1 MRINLSSNTDILA
14 ATPALVGFVPT
25 NSIVAIVLDNIGD
38 RRTVHVSARY
48 DVAAPLDVTAQ
59 LANTLPLQQPNGD
72 MRIVILIAIT
82 DTADLKHAGD
92 HLEAAQ
98 RHITARGASI
108 LKRLHTPNLDAGHTW
123 TDIDTGDTG
132 TTVDY
137 RTSEVGLLMAVEHGR
152 MVRATRDD
160 IAAEFAPTD
169 QAPAP
174 DIDTDTDTAE
184 FISQTARDMSAAF
197 ENPTA
202 LTPQLAAN
210 VGLLITT
217 SVTHRDALLIVS
229 TEHPHTG
236 ATVWT
241 HLARQLRGRARIEA
255 LALAAAC
262 FYCSDDTVRAGVAL
276 EAAHATAVAAGLP
289 DTTLARL
296 LDTAVQAAVPP
307 TKLREV
313 FARLAAKPPAE

>member
-14 ATPALVGFVPT
+14 VTPTLFGFVPT
-25 NSIVAIVLDNIGD
+25 NSIVAILLDNIGD

-48 DVAAPLDVTAQ
+48 DIVEPLDVAAQ

-72 MRIVILIAIT
+72 MRLVILIAIT
-82 DTADLKHAGD
+82 DPEHDKHAGD
-92 HLEAAQ
+92 HLDAAQ

-108 LKRLHTPNLDAGHTW
+108 LKRLHTPAVDAGNTW
-123 TDIDTGDTG
+123 TDVDTGDTG

-152 MVRATRDD
+152 IVRATRDD
-160 IAAEFAPTD
+160 IAAEFTPTE

-174 DIDTDTDTAE
+174 DVDTESAE
-184 FISQTARDMSAAF
+184 FSTQIVRDMATAF
-197 ENPTA
+197 EDPTT

-210 VGLLITT
+210 AGLLITANT
-217 SVTHRDALLIVS
+217 THRDALLIAS
-229 TEHPHTG
+229 TEHPQSG

-262 FYCSDDTVRAGVAL
+262 FYCSDDAVRAAIAL
-276 EAAHATAVAAGLP
+276 EAARHTAADAGLP
-289 DTTLARL
+289 DTTLVTL

-307 TKLREV
+307 AKLRQV
-313 FARLAAKPPAE
+313 FAQLAAKPPTE

>member
-1 MRINLSSNTDILA
+1 MRINLHSNTDILA
-14 ATPALVGFVPT
+14 ATPALVGFAPT
-25 NSIVAIVLDNIGD
+25 DSIVAIVLDNTGD
-38 RRTVHVSARY
+38 RRTVHVAARY
-48 DVAAPLDVTAQ
+48 DIAEPLDVTAH

-92 HLEAAQ
+92 HLDAAQ

-108 LKRLHTPNLDAGHTW
+108 LKRLHTPNLDAGQTW

-132 TTVDY
+132 TTVDH
-137 RTSEVGLLMAVEHGR
+137 RTSEAALLMAVAGHS
-152 MVRATRDD
+152 VRATRED

-174 DIDTDTDTAE
+174 DVDTDTAE
-184 FISQTARDMSAAF
+184 FITQTARSMSAAF
-197 ENPTA
+197 GDPTA

-217 SVTHRDALLIVS
+217 SVTHRDALLIAS
-229 TEHPHTG
+229 TEHPQTG

-262 FYCSDDTVRAGVAL
+262 FYCSSDTVRAGVAL

-289 DTTLARL
+289 DTTLVRL

-307 TKLREV
+307 TKLRQV
-313 FARLAAKPPAE
+313 FAQLAAKPPAE

>member
-14 ATPALVGFVPT
+14 ATPALVGFAPT
-25 NSIVAIVLDNIGD
+25 NSIVAIVLDNTAD
-38 RRTVHVSARY
+38 RRTVHVAARY
-48 DVAAPLDVTAQ
+48 AIAEPLDVAAQ

-92 HLEAAQ
+92 HLDAAQ
-98 RHITARGASI
+98 RHITARGASV
-108 LKRLHTPNLDAGHTW
+108 LKRLHTPNLDAGQTW

-137 RTSEVGLLMAVEHGR
+137 RTSEAALLMAVAGHS
-152 MVRATRDD
+152 VRATRDD

-174 DIDTDTDTAE
+174 DVDTDTAE
-184 FISQTARDMSAAF
+184 FIAQTARDMSAAF
-197 ENPTA
+197 EDPTA

-217 SVTHRDALLIVS
+217 SVTHRDALLIGS
-229 TEHPHTG
+229 TEHPQMG

-262 FYCSDDTVRAGVAL
+262 FYCSSETVRAGLAL
-276 EAAHATAVAAGLP
+276 EAAHHTAAEDGLP
-289 DTTLARL
+289 DTTLVKL
-296 LDTAVQAAVPP
+296 LDITLETALHPA
-307 TKLREV
+307 KLRQL
-313 FARLAAKPPAE
+313 FAQLAAKPPAE

>member
-14 ATPALVGFVPT
+14 VTPTLFGFVPT

-38 RRTVHVSARY
+38 RHTVHVSARY
-48 DVAAPLDVTAQ
+48 DIDEPLDAAAQ
-59 LANTLPLQQPNGD
+59 LANTLPLQQPGGG
-72 MRIVILIAIT
+72 MRRVLLIAI
-82 DTADLKHAGD
+82 ADSEHDKHAGD
-92 HLEAAQ
+92 HLDAAQ
-98 RHITARGASI
+98 RHMTARGASI
-108 LKRLHTPNLDAGHTW
+108 VKRLHTPHVEAGHTW

-152 MVRATRDD
+152 IVRATRDD
-160 IAAEFAPTD
+160 IAGEFTPTE

-174 DIDTDTDTAE
+174 DVDADAVE
-184 FISQTARDMSAAF
+184 FVTHTVRGMSTAF
-197 ENPTA
+197 EDPAT

-210 VGLLITT
+210 AGLLITANI
-217 SVTHRDALLIVS
+217 THRDALLIVS
-229 TEHPHTG
+229 TEHPQTG

-262 FYCSDDTVRAGVAL
+262 FYCSDDAVRAAIAL
-276 EAAHATAVAAGLP
+276 EAAHHTAADAGQP
-289 DTTLARL
+289 DTTLVTL
-296 LDTAVQAAVPP
+296 LDTAVQAALPP
-307 TKLREV
+307 AKLRQL
-313 FARLAAKPPAE
+313 FAQLAAKPPAE

>member
-14 ATPALVGFVPT
+14 ATPALVGFAPT
-25 NSIVAIVLDNIGD
+25 NSIVAIVLDNTGD

-48 DVAAPLDVTAQ
+48 DITESLDVTAH

-82 DTADLKHAGD
+82 DTDDLKQAGD
-92 HLEAAQ
+92 HLDAAQ
-98 RHITARGASI
+98 RHLTARGASI
-108 LKRLHTPNLDAGHTW
+108 LKRLHTAALEAGNTW
-123 TDIDTGDTG
+123 TDIDTGETG
-132 TTVDY
+132 TTVDH
-137 RTSEVGLLMAVEHGR
+137 RTSEAALLMAVAGHS
-152 MVRATRDD
+152 VRATRDD
-160 IAAEFAPTD
+160 IAAEFAPTE
-169 QAPAP
+169 QAPTP
-174 DIDTDTDTAE
+174 DIDTDTAE
-184 FISQTARDMSAAF
+184 FIAHTVRGMSAAF
-197 ENPTA
+197 EDPTA

-217 SVTHRDALLIVS
+217 NVAHRDALLIAS
-229 TEHPHTG
+229 TEHPHIG

-262 FYCSDDTVRAGVAL
+262 FYCSSDTVRTGVAL
-276 EAAHATAVAAGLP
+276 EAAHDTAVAAGLP
-289 DTTLARL
+289 DTTLVLL

-313 FARLAAKPPAE
+313 FARLATKPPAE

>member
-25 NSIVAIVLDNIGD
+25 NSIVAIVLDNTGD
-38 RRTVHVSARY
+38 RRAVHVSARY
-48 DVAAPLDVTAQ
+48 DIAEPLDAAAQ

-72 MRIVILIAIT
+72 MRILILIAIT
-82 DTADLKHAGD
+82 DTGDLKHAGD
-92 HLEAAQ
+92 HLDAAQ

-108 LKRLHTPNLDAGHTW
+108 LKRLHTPSLDAGHTC

-137 RTSEVGLLMAVEHGR
+137 RTSEAALLMAVAGHS
-152 MVRATRDD
+152 VRATRDD
-160 IAAEFAPTD
+160 IAAEFAPTE

-174 DIDTDTDTAE
+174 DVDTDTAE
-184 FISQTARDMSAAF
+184 FIAQTGRGMSAAF
-197 ENPTA
+197 EDPTA

-217 SVTHRDALLIVS
+217 NVTHRDALLILS
-229 TEHPHTG
+229 TEHPQIG

-241 HLARQLRGRARIEA
+241 HLARQLRGRACIEA

-262 FYCSDDTVRAGVAL
+262 FYCSSDTVRAGLAL
-276 EAAHATAVAAGLP
+276 EAAHHTAADAGLP
-289 DTTLARL
+289 DTTLVLL

-307 TKLREV
+307 TKLRQV
-313 FARLAAKPPAE
+313 FAQLAAKPPAE

>member
-14 ATPALVGFVPT
+14 VTPTLFGFVPT

-48 DVAAPLDVTAQ
+48 DIAEPLDVAAQ

-72 MRIVILIAIT
+72 LRLVILIAIT
-82 DTADLKHAGD
+82 DPEHDKHAGD
-92 HLEAAQ
+92 HLDAAQ
-98 RHITARGASI
+98 RHITAHGASI
-108 LKRLHTPNLDAGHTW
+108 LKRLHTPRVEAGHAW

-152 MVRATRDD
+152 FVRATRDD
-160 IAAEFAPTD
+160 ITAEFTPTE

-174 DIDTDTDTAE
+174 DIDADTAE
-184 FISQTARDMSAAF
+184 FIAQTVRGMSTAF
-197 ENPTA
+197 EDPAA

-210 VGLLITT
+210 TGLLITANI
-217 SVTHRDALLIVS
+217 THRDALLIVS
-229 TEHPHTG
+229 TEHPQTG

-241 HLARQLRGRARIEA
+241 HLARQLRGRARVEA

-262 FYCSDDTVRAGVAL
+262 FYCSDDAVRAAIAL
-276 EAAHATAVAAGLP
+276 EAAHHTASAAGQP
-289 DTTLARL
+289 ATTLVAL
-296 LDTAVQAAVPP
+296 LDTAVKTALPP
-307 TKLREV
+307 AKLRQL
-313 FARLAAKPPAE
+313 FAQLAAKPPTE

>member
-14 ATPALVGFVPT
+14 ATPALVGFAPT
-25 NSIVAIVLDNIGD
+25 DSIVAIVLDNLGD
-38 RRTVHVSARY
+38 RRTVHVAARY
-48 DVAAPLDVTAQ
+48 DIAEPLDVTAR
-59 LANTLPLQQPNGD
+59 LANTLPLHQPNGD

-92 HLEAAQ
+92 HLDAAQ
-98 RHITARGASI
+98 HHITARGASI
-108 LKRLHTPNLDAGHTW
+108 LKRLHTPNLDAGQTW

-137 RTSEVGLLMAVEHGR
+137 RTSEAALLMAVAGHS
-152 MVRATRDD
+152 VRATRDD
-160 IAAEFAPTD
+160 ITAEFATTD

-174 DIDTDTDTAE
+174 DVDTDTAQ
-184 FISQTARDMSAAF
+184 FITQTARSMSAAF
-197 ENPTA
+197 EDPTA

-217 SVTHRDALLIVS
+217 SVTHRDALLIAS
-229 TEHPHTG
+229 TAHPQLG

-241 HLARQLRGRARIEA
+241 HLARQLRGRARVEA

-262 FYCSDDTVRAGVAL
+262 FYCSSDVVRAGVAL
-276 EAAHATAVAAGLP
+276 EAAHATAVDAGLP
-289 DTTLARL
+289 DTTLVVL

-307 TKLREV
+307 TKLRQV
-313 FARLAAKPPAE
+313 FAELAAKPPTE